1 MLNLIKIFIIIF
13 AFGSH
18 SGNFFWYVQK
28 NFLFEYLLSLLTLD
42 DILDIFKQVYKIC
55 GIFFL
60 RIFLRKAYFMLFWS
74 TKSMSFIIWFTDD
87 VTPPSLRWIGSP
99 PTLTNGSISLSWTTD
114 EAVTSLCTVH
124 SPVKDKNESC
134 NNEWVGTDLRNG
146 EYSLTVKMVDGS
158 GNKAQAIHYWNNS
171 MKTCVFLLNSS
182 SGIWTWLII
191 WSNSVNSNYTP
202 TKSISRWRYRL
213 ELLTYPC
220 FFFLVFF
227 FTIKQKTKF

>member
-1 MLNLIKIFIIIF
+1 
-13 AFGSH
+13 
-18 SGNFFWYVQK
+18 
-28 NFLFEYLLSLLTLD
+28 
-42 DILDIFKQVYKIC
+42 
-55 GIFFL
+55 
-60 RIFLRKAYFMLFWS
+60 MLFWS
-74 TKSMSFIIWFTDD
+74 TKSMSFIILFTDD

-158 GNKAQAIHYWNNS
+158 GNKAQTIHYWNNS

-182 SGIWTWLII
+182 SGI
-191 WSNSVNSNYTP
+191 
-202 TKSISRWRYRL
+202 
-213 ELLTYPC
+213 
-220 FFFLVFF
+220 
-227 FTIKQKTKF
+227 